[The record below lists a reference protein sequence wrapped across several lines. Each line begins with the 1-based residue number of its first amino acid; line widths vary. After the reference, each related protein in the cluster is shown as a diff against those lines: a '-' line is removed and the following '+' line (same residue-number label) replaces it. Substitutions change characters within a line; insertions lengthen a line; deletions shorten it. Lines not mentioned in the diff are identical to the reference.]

1 MNIIDLFEQA
11 GIRVAASKQG
21 KLKLFI
27 PEDLPQ
33 EAREKAV
40 SLAMLHKAAL
50 FHMIA
55 EPEPGRCETCKA
67 AGYWDHPSYT
77 GKGLL
82 CFHYVMFLGKTGYPT
97 PCIEARKACPLQESR
112 KQAA

>member
-1 MNIIDLFEQA
+1 MSIIEIFEQA
-11 GIRVAASKQG
+11 GIRVAASKAG

-33 EAREKAV
+33 ETKEKAV
-40 SLAMLHKAAL
+40 SLAMEHKTAL
-50 FHMIA
+50 LHMIA

-67 AGYWDHPSYT
+67 AGYWDHPKYT

-82 CFHYVMFLGKTGYPT
+82 CFHYVMFLGKSGYPT
-97 PCIEARKACPLQESR
+97 PCSEARRACPLMSKQE
-112 KQAA
+112 QAA

>member
-11 GIRVAASKQG
+11 GIRVAISKPG

-40 SLAMLHKAAL
+40 SLAMQHKAAL
-50 FHMIA
+50 LHMVSD
-55 EPEPGRCETCKA
+55 PETGRCETCKA

-97 PCIEARKACPLQESR
+97 PCTEARRNCPLKANQG
-112 KQAA
+112 KAA